1 MQALRRFRI
10 RQRDIN
16 RAVLLLLAAALIAG
30 FGFLTRGI
38 TRQVSTALVDPT
50 RPHLIIDAG
59 HGGFD
64 GGAVGSDGVFEK
76 DINLAIA
83 LKLEQLAALSGFEVT
98 MIRTDDRAVNDEGIS
113 GISKKKVSDIHNRL
127 AVAEDHPEAI
137 YISIHQNKYTS
148 ASIWGAQVFYG
159 TKNDGS
165 EELARLIQQ
174 TIRTELQPDN
184 KREIKPAEKNLYI
197 LSHAKCPAV
206 LVECGFLSNSEECQ
220 KLESDSYQQE
230 LAFCILTST
239 MEYIY
244 GGGNAQEGN

>member
-1 MQALRRFRI
+1 MRILRRMPVR
-10 RQRDIN
+10 RQDR
-16 RAVLLLLAAALIAG
+16 RRLTLLFLAVVCLFAAWA
-30 FGFLTRGI
+30 FTREI

-76 DINLAIA
+76 DINLEIA
-83 LKLEQLAALSGFEVT
+83 LRLEQLARLSGFEVT
-98 MIRTDDRAVNDEGIS
+98 MIRTDDRAVNDEGLT
-113 GISKKKVSDIHNRL
+113 GISRKKVSDIHNRL
-127 AVAEDHPEAI
+127 AVTEEHPEAI
-137 YISIHQNKYTS
+137 FISIHQNKYTS

-165 EELARLIQQ
+165 EQLARVIQQ
-174 TIRTELQPDN
+174 TLRTELQPDN

-197 LSHAKCPAV
+197 LSHARCPAV
-206 LVECGFLSNSEECQ
+206 LVECGFLSNPDECQ
-220 KLESDSYQQE
+220 KLENETYQQE

-239 MEYIY
+239 IEYIY
-244 GGGNAQEGN
+244 GGTPPEGN